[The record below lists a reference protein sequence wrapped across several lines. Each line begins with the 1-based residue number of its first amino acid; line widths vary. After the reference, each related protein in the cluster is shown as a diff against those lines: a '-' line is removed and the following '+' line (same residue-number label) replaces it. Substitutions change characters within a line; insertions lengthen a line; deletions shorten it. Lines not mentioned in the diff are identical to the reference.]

1 MRETEQKFL
10 LERGRELPGADN
22 LVKELGS
29 YSVERIRQ
37 EAVYYDTAD
46 LRLTRTGASLR
57 FRTDDGWTVKL
68 PQRQGGLLEREEIV
82 LGLSDATAPPAEAV
96 ALVRAL
102 CRSAPLDAVATV
114 STDRREIRI
123 VDRRGREVGLIDDD
137 RVRASARPNG
147 TTSFHEVEFEIAP
160 DADSDLVAELVARL
174 RQAGARPDS
183 QLPKVVRALGESAR
197 QTPDVVPGDRLSRR
211 STPSE
216 LVQSCF
222 ANGVHRLMTH
232 DPVARRDADPEGVH
246 QARVGTRRL
255 RSDLRTLRPVL
266 ATAWTEPLRDELKW
280 LGDLLGDVRDADVLG
295 EQLDAHLSDL
305 SESTRR
311 DATALCRHL
320 ERERREHLDTL
331 QQALESRR
339 YLALLDNL
347 VAAVREPPLDR
358 VHQDRTKR
366 NPRAVERLTRTP
378 WKRLRRAVD
387 KLPDRPSNPEL
398 HEIRKRAK
406 QARYAYEA
414 TTPILG
420 KAASRLAKELKKLQ
434 NILGTHQDAVVAADW
449 LHHATVDLGDPK
461 ASYAAGRLAQIFDN
475 EHRKLRRKWQRKWKR
490 VRRAHRRL

>member
-10 LERGRELPGADN
+10 LERGRELPGPDG
-22 LVKELGS
+22 LVKELGT
-29 YSVERIRQ
+29 YSVERVRQ
-37 EAVYYDTAD
+37 EAVYYDTTD
-46 LRLTRTGASLR
+46 LRLTRAGASLR
-57 FRTDDGWTVKL
+57 FRSDDGWTVKL
-68 PQRQGGLLEREEIV
+68 PQRQGGLLERDEIV
-82 LGLSDATAPPAEAV
+82 LGFSDATGPPTEAV

-102 CRSAPLDAVATV
+102 CRSAPVDTVATV

-123 VDRRGREVGLIDDD
+123 LDRRGKQVGLIDDD

-147 TTSFHEVEFEIAP
+147 TTSFHEVEFEIEP
-160 DADSDLVAELVARL
+160 DADSELVAELVARL
-174 RQAGARPDS
+174 RKAGARPDS
-183 QLPKVVRALGESAR
+183 QLPKVVRALGEPAQ

-216 LVQSCF
+216 LVRSCL
-222 ANGVHRLMTH
+222 ANGVQRLVTH
-232 DPVARRDADPEGVH
+232 DPVARTDADTEGVH

-255 RSDLRTLRPVL
+255 RSDLRTLRPML

-295 EQLDAHLSDL
+295 EQLDQQLSVL
-305 SESTRR
+305 PESTRQ

-320 ERERREHLDTL
+320 EDQRHDHLNTL

-347 VAAVREPPLDR
+347 VAAVHEPPLDR
-358 VHQDRTKR
+358 VHQDPTKR
-366 NPRAVERLTRTP
+366 DRRAVEGLTRTP
-378 WKRLRRAVD
+378 WKRLRRAVN
-387 KLPDRPSNPEL
+387 KLPDRPSDSEL

-414 TTPILG
+414 TAPILG
-420 KAASRLAKELKKLQ
+420 KAASRLAKQLKKLQ
-434 NILGTHQDAVVAADW
+434 DVLGAHQDAVVATDW
-449 LHHATVDLGDPK
+449 LSHATVDLGDPK
-461 ASYAAGRLAQIFDN
+461 ASYAAGRLAQVFDDDR
-475 EHRKLRRKWQRKWKR
+475 RKLHAEWRRQWER

>member
-22 LVKELGS
+22 LVTDLGS
-29 YSVERIRQ
+29 YSVERDRQ

-46 LRLTRTGASLR
+46 LRLTRAGASLR
-57 FRTDDGWTVKL
+57 FRSDDGWTVKL

-82 LGLSDATAPPAEAV
+82 LGSSDATGPPAEAV

-123 VDRRGREVGLIDDD
+123 VDRSGRDVGLIDDD
-137 RVRASARPNG
+137 RVRASARPSG
-147 TTSFHEVEFEIAP
+147 ATSFHEVEFEISP
-160 DADSDLVAELVARL
+160 DADSELVAELVARL
-174 RQAGARPDS
+174 RKAGARPNG
-183 QLPKVVRALGESAR
+183 QLPKVVRALGEPAR
-197 QTPDVVPGDRLSRR
+197 QAPDVVLGDRLSRR
-211 STPSE
+211 SAPSD
-216 LVQSCF
+216 LVQSCL
-222 ANGVHRLMTH
+222 ANGVHRLVIH

-266 ATAWTEPLRDELKW
+266 ATARTEPLRVELKW

-295 EQLDAHLSDL
+295 EQLDEHLSAL
-305 SESTRR
+305 PESTRR
-311 DATALCRHL
+311 DATALRRHL

-331 QQALESRR
+331 RQALESRR

-347 VAAVREPPLDR
+347 VSAVCEPPLDR
-358 VHQDRTKR
+358 VRQDPTKR
-366 NPRAVERLTRTP
+366 DRRVVERLARAP
-378 WKRLRRAVD
+378 WKRLRRAVA
-387 KLPDRPSNPEL
+387 KLSDRPSDPEL
-398 HEIRKRAK
+398 HEVRKRAK

-414 TTPILG
+414 TAPILG
-420 KAASRLAKELKKLQ
+420 TAASRLAKELKKLQ
-434 NILGTHQDAVVAADW
+434 DVLGAHQDAVVAADW
-449 LHHATVDLGDPK
+449 LYHATVHIGDPK
-461 ASYAAGRLAQIFDN
+461 ASYAAGRLAQVFAN
-475 EHRKLRRKWQRKWKR
+475 EHHKLRRKWQRKWER